1 MANDFDEFP
10 VYDPLVQGNRLSS
23 IWFTSLS
30 TFYQNLIQYL
40 TSGGIIPPSLTTAE
54 RDALKAPQNGQTIYN
69 ITLDTAQYYRVSSGT
84 WVSYP

>member
-10 VYDPLVQGNRLSS
+10 VYDSLVRGTHLSS
-23 IWFTSLS
+23 VWFNSIT

-40 TSGGIIPPSLTTAE
+40 TSGGIIPPTLTTKQ

-69 ITLDTAQYYRVSSGT
+69 ITLDTAQYYKVSSKT